1 MISVLDK
8 PAYKNCF
15 LVVLLITALYGC
27 SGQPKMMDAPYMAT
41 AGQPSIIAKNSWL
54 HGEKD
59 CDSVD
64 QKTKQAVD
72 VYAQQGHSFIVRQ
85 NKCVTYEAPF
95 IYVLVGTEKI
105 LVIDSGALAVDFS
118 LYAQLQNILGEAQ
131 LDSKQMLVIHS
142 HAHRD
147 HYHGDHDFIG
157 REDVQVVHYSA
168 AAMHD
173 FFGFKN
179 WPNEMA
185 SLDLG
190 GRELT
195 VIPTP
200 GHQEEAISIYDPTT
214 QWLITGDTL
223 YPGEIYVKDWSAYRA
238 SIERLVNFT
247 NTHPVSGIL
256 GGHIEMS
263 AEPAVLYP
271 IGSTYQPNETQLD
284 LNVANLAQLHTQLVK
299 NPKPSELVFDR
310 FIIQPMNWLQ
320 RTLSNIARWV
330 TQ

>member
-1 MISVLDK
+1 MMSALDNAVVIK
-8 PAYKNCF
+8 TF
-15 LVVLLITALYGC
+15 LMALLITALYGC
-27 SGQPKMMDAPYMAT
+27 SSQPKVTHISYMAT
-41 AGQPSIIAKNSWL
+41 IGQPSIITKNRWL

-64 QKTKQAVD
+64 QKSKQAVD
-72 VYAQQGHSFIVRQ
+72 VYAQQGHSFILRQ
-85 NKCVTYEAPF
+85 NKCLTYEAPF

-105 LVIDSGALAVDFS
+105 LVIDSGALAMDFS
-118 LYAQLQNILGEAQ
+118 LYTQLQNILGEAQ
-131 LDSKQMLVIHS
+131 LANKHMLVIHT

-157 REDVQVVHYSA
+157 RENVQVVHYSSS
-168 AAMHD
+168 AMHD

-179 WPNEMA
+179 WPSELA

-190 GRELT
+190 ERVLSI
-195 VIPTP
+195 IPTP
-200 GHQEEAISIYDPTT
+200 GHQEESISIYDPTT

-223 YPGEIYVKDWSAYRA
+223 YPGAIYVKDWPAYRA

-247 NTHPVSGIL
+247 NTHPVSGIM

-284 LNVANLAQLHTQLVK
+284 LNVANLVQLHTQLVN
-299 NPKPSELVFDR
+299 NPKPSELVFNR

-320 RTLSNIARWV
+320 RTLSNIARWI